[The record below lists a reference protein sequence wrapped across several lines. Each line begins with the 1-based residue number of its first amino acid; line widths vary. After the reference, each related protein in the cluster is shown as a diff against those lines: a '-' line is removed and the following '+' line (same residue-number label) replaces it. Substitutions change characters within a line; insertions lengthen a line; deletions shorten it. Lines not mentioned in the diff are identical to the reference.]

1 MSIRLFLSLCLSLT
15 LATTAL
21 VGNAWGLERH
31 YKEGLQLLKQR
42 YFALATEKFR
52 KALQQESDNAEIWFA
67 LGVSLYQ
74 QQDLLGA
81 YQAYKS
87 GLRLLPELA
96 LQARLRSGLGD
107 IYFEQ
112 QNFNQAIAAYLQ
124 ALEYQPGWSGVR
136 LKLATALL
144 REQRFEEALFHSEQ
158 LQQQSLPPAES
169 LYLQSLIYLAR
180 QNLEAAIPALEK
192 LALYPEHA
200 FNARQMLTWLY
211 QKNHEVAYQK
221 NRTALK
227 QLATDYP
234 EVYRVIGFSES
245 QRYFDCYLKTAAA
258 CNPED
263 YLSTLQNWQLS
274 GVNVDSAYEALATYQ
289 QLNHRWEQAESALMR
304 AHQIFPEKIEYQLR
318 AWQMKQA
325 QQKVAHAPPWQKLA
339 FPPEEPYPW
348 HSLSVWEES
357 ERPISLIPPTEKA
370 IPQGIQGFWCGF
382 FQAPWYTTPSSEV
395 QKLWQNTEKE
405 MKDGAEKKVI
415 QAWRLWIA
423 GQKKWALASLQ
434 SAQLAAPDWWLPYGL
449 WSLFASEA
457 TDIPPEEKQRNIE
470 IAYSLNPISLKLATL
485 RFRLALEPAQER
497 TRLKEVLTTFPDH
510 EPFQYRYLQLLQ
522 RSD

>member
-169 LYLQSLIYLAR
+169 LYLQSLIYLA
-180 QNLEAAIPALEK
+180 
-192 LALYPEHA
+192 
-200 FNARQMLTWLY
+200 
-211 QKNHEVAYQK
+211 
-221 NRTALK
+221 
-227 QLATDYP
+227 
-234 EVYRVIGFSES
+234 
-245 QRYFDCYLKTAAA
+245 
-258 CNPED
+258 
-263 YLSTLQNWQLS
+263 
-274 GVNVDSAYEALATYQ
+274 
-289 QLNHRWEQAESALMR
+289 
-304 AHQIFPEKIEYQLR
+304 
-318 AWQMKQA
+318 
-325 QQKVAHAPPWQKLA
+325 
-339 FPPEEPYPW
+339 
-348 HSLSVWEES
+348 
-357 ERPISLIPPTEKA
+357 
-370 IPQGIQGFWCGF
+370 
-382 FQAPWYTTPSSEV
+382 
-395 QKLWQNTEKE
+395 
-405 MKDGAEKKVI
+405 
-415 QAWRLWIA
+415 
-423 GQKKWALASLQ
+423 
-434 SAQLAAPDWWLPYGL
+434 
-449 WSLFASEA
+449 
-457 TDIPPEEKQRNIE
+457 
-470 IAYSLNPISLKLATL
+470 
-485 RFRLALEPAQER
+485 
-497 TRLKEVLTTFPDH
+497 
-510 EPFQYRYLQLLQ
+510 
-522 RSD
+522 